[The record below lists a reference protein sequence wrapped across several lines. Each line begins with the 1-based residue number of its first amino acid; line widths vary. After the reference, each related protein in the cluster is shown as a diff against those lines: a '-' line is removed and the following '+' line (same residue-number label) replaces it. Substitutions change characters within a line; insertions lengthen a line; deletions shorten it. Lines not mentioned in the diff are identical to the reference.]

1 MRRKAMKIIL
11 LGPPGAGKG
20 TVSQQLKNQDGSAHI
35 STGDILRN
43 AVKQGTDLG
52 RQAKEYMDRGD
63 LVPDSLII
71 GMVEE
76 RLKEPDC
83 QKGFI
88 FDGFPRTIPQAE
100 ALDGL
105 LAKMNIQLDA
115 VINLDIGKDVVLDR
129 LTTRR
134 TCSNSSCQAIYNV
147 KSMPP
152 KQDGVCDKCGQPVIQ
167 RSDETEEAILNRLE
181 TYNRQTA
188 PLIDYYKQ
196 KGMLTNVSSLSSDE
210 VVKEILAAVK

>member
-1 MRRKAMKIIL
+1 MKIIL

-20 TVSQQLKNQDGSAHI
+20 TVSQQLMKHDGSAHI

-52 RQAKEYMDRGD
+52 KQAKEYMDRGD

-105 LAKMNIQLDA
+105 LEKMNITLDA

-134 TCSNSSCQAIYNV
+134 TCSNPSCQAIYNV

-152 KQDGVCDKCGQPVIQ
+152 KKDGVCDKCGQPVIQ

-188 PLIDYYKQ
+188 PLIDYYRQ
-196 KGMLTNVSSLSSDE
+196 KGMLTNVTSLSSDE
-210 VVKEILAAVK
+210 VVKEILSAV